1 MHDDDFAAA
10 GDDLSSS
17 GTLRIYDEL
26 EQGSD
31 EWLAA
36 RCGMLT
42 ASTIGKLISANMPG
56 ADAYDCD
63 ECSAVSGETCVSL
76 RGGAPIKSPH
86 AGRVA
91 IAAANAAT
99 AEPILS
105 VANNETSRG
114 LTETLVAE
122 RITGHVD
129 YVHPSFD
136 MQRGTLDEPYARD
149 MYRQHQQV
157 EVVEVGFATN
167 TFNGHTLGASPDG
180 LVGKFGGL
188 EIKSPKAKNHL
199 RTILAGEVPS
209 EYMAQIQASMLVLQR
224 DWWDFCSY
232 SGGWPIYVERVWADP
247 LWQVAIRDALDQFEN
262 NAADMIARY
271 KQTVGDAPIAERIDH
286 FAEIELKL

>member
-1 MHDDDFAAA
+1 MTD
-10 GDDLSSS
+10 
-17 GTLRIYDEL
+17 LRIYDTL

-42 ASTIGKLISANMPG
+42 ASVVGRLITPTLKV
-56 ADAYDCD
+56 ADND
-63 ECSAVSGETCVSL
+63 
-76 RGGAPIKSPH
+76 
-86 AGRVA
+86 
-91 IAAANAAT
+91 
-99 AEPILS
+99 
-105 VANNETSRG
+105 TSRG

-129 YVHPSFD
+129 YVHPTFD
-136 MQRGTLDEPYARD
+136 MQRGSLDEPYARD
-149 MYRQHQQV
+149 MYRQQQQV

-180 LVGKFGGL
+180 LVGTDGGL

-199 RTILAGEVPS
+199 RTILADAVPN

-224 DWWDFCSY
+224 PWWDFCSY
-232 SGGWPIYVERVWADP
+232 SGGWPIHVKRVYADP
-247 LWQVAIRDALDQFEN
+247 LWQVVIRDALDQFEN

-271 KQTVGDAPIAERIDH
+271 KQTVGDSPVAERIDH
-286 FAEIELKL
+286 FADMDIAV